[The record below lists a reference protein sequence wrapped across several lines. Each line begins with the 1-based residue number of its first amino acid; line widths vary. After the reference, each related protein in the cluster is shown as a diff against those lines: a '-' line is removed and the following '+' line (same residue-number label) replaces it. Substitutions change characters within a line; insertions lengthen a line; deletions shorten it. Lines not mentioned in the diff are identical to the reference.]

1 MLEIPAPR
9 LDRLTTLRLGGTAI
23 AEIILENLDD
33 AGLLPGRLKKLGGQP
48 FFIGRGSNLLARDG
62 ELPLVLIRVNL
73 GSPIQICGQRGGKI
87 FVRVQAGTLLRDL
100 LRFCLKNGLSGLEGL
115 TGIPGS
121 VGGAI
126 AMNAGSFGTETA
138 SSIHALTVLG
148 NEGIKQLNHADLLPE
163 YRNLKFVGT
172 SGAPLVL
179 EAIFA
184 LTHASKNVIFR
195 RMNLNFFEKKS
206 RQPLTAWS
214 AGCAFKNPKNGK
226 PAGVL
231 LEMAGFRGKRLGG
244 MAFSEI
250 HANFLVNEGK
260 GSSDAALEL
269 MNEARDIV
277 YKNSGVKLEP
287 EVRIIP

>member
-1 MLEIPAPR
+1 MLEFPAPR

-23 AEIILENLDD
+23 AEIVIENEED
-33 AGLLPGRLKKLGGQP
+33 AWLLPDRLKKLGGKP

-62 ELPLVLIRVNL
+62 ELPLVLIRVNFNR
-73 GSPIQICGQRGGKI
+73 PIQICGESGDKI
-87 FVRVQAGTLLRDL
+87 FVRVQAGAKLKEL
-100 LRFCLKNGLSGLEGL
+100 LRFCLENGLSGLEGL
-115 TGIPGS
+115 IGIPGS

-138 SSIHALTVLG
+138 RSIHALTVLG
-148 NEGIKQLNHADLLPE
+148 DEGIKHLNLADLLPE
-163 YRNLKFVGT
+163 YRKIKFVGFT
-172 SGAPLVL
+172 CAPLVL
-179 EAIFA
+179 DAIFA
-184 LTHASKNVIFR
+184 LTHASNNVIFR
-195 RMNLNFFEKKS
+195 RMNLNFLEKKS

-214 AGCAFKNPKNGK
+214 AGCAFKNPKNGNQ
-226 PAGVL
+226 AGAL
-231 LEMAGFRGKRLGG
+231 LESAGFRGKKLGG

-269 MNEARDIV
+269 MNEAREIV
-277 YKNSGVKLEP
+277 YKNSGIKLEP

>member
-1 MLEIPAPR
+1 MLEIVAPR

-23 AEIILENLDD
+23 AEIALETPED
-33 AGLLPGRLKKLGGQP
+33 AGLLPERLQALGGKP

-73 GSPIQICGQRGGKI
+73 GTPIQICGQSGDKI
-87 FVRVQAGTLLRDL
+87 FVRAQAGAPLRDL

-115 TGIPGS
+115 IGIPGS
-121 VGGAI
+121 VGGAV

-138 SSIHALTVLG
+138 RSIHTLTVLG
-148 NEGIKQLNHADLLPE
+148 NGGIKQLNRADLLPE
-163 YRNLKFVGT
+163 YRNMKFAGFT
-172 SGAPLVL
+172 GEPLVL
-179 EAIFA
+179 EVIFA
-184 LTHASKNVIFR
+184 LTHASNNVIFR

-206 RQPLTAWS
+206 RQPLTEWS

-231 LEMAGFRGKRLGG
+231 LESAGFRGKRLGG

-250 HANFLVNEGK
+250 HANFLVNEGN
-260 GSSDAALEL
+260 GSADAALEL
-269 MNEARDIV
+269 MNEAREIV
-277 YKNSGVKLEP
+277 YKNSGIRLEP